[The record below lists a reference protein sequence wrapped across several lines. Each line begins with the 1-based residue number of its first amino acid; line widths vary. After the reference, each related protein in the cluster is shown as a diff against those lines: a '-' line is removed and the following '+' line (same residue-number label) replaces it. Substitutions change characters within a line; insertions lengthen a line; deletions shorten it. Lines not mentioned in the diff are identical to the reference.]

1 MNGCWAIWERRNKAI
16 FEDGEWR
23 ADLVVRR
30 VRDLVCEMAGRGS
43 LDMAREVRGVVEDE
57 GGWRRPGGG
66 VPKVNVD
73 AAVMDGVGVGVGL
86 DAVCR
91 NDRGE
96 VVWCGV
102 EQGTLV
108 MDPEEEEATAILYGL
123 KEARRMNNHRVILE
137 GDCLNVIQDL
147 QQKRKRRNSIF
158 LIYNDIYVLCNSFD
172 NVTFNWSRRN
182 SNKVA
187 HELAHLRP

>member
-1 MNGCWAIWERRNKAI
+1 MIGCWAIWERRNKAI

-43 LDMAREVRGVVEDE
+43 LDMAREVRGVVEDG

-73 AAVMDGVGVGVGL
+73 AAVMEGVGVGL
-86 DAVCR
+86 GVVCR

-108 MDPEEEEATAILYGL
+108 MDPEEAEATAILYDL

-147 QQKRKRRNSIF
+147 QQKRKGRSSIF

-172 NVTFNWSRRN
+172 NVTFKWSRRN